1 MIKSKIGVI
10 LILTIS
16 AFGYLMFNEV
26 RGNVPAKS
34 LTVMTY
40 NVGTLNG
47 ERIGFD
53 KIGEVIRKIGTP
65 DLLLLQEVPG
75 EKLAVKLAENLGLA
89 NYLYSSYKP
98 GGKGNYGMTIMS
110 RYPLI
115 NPEMLH
121 FHRYAS
127 FMAKMVVEGKSY
139 RIGSVHL
146 ERIKPIR
153 INEYSAELS
162 WKDALNLLKTEI
174 FKDTSRSIAV
184 DSLLSWMSSR
194 EFQHVIIGGD
204 FNTVPFSKA
213 IRKMGKKYKD
223 ALWPSVDYLTGSY
236 NKLSL
241 PIKPRI
247 DYIFHSPDLK
257 CDTASVIKESA
268 GDHYPVRAVFDL

>member
-1 MIKSKIGVI
+1 MCRSKITVF
-10 LILTIS
+10 LILTILT
-16 AFGYLMFNEV
+16 FGFVMFKEV

-47 ERIGFD
+47 DRIEFE

-98 GGKGNYGMTIMS
+98 GGKGNYGMAIIS
-110 RYPLI
+110 RFPLM

-121 FHRYAS
+121 VHRYAT
-127 FMAKMVVEGKSY
+127 FTAEMFVEGKSY

-162 WKDALNLLKTEI
+162 WKGALGLLKNEI
-174 FKDTSRSIAV
+174 FKDTSRSTAV
-184 DSLLSWMSSR
+184 DSLLSWMGSR
-194 EFQHVIIGGD
+194 EAEHVIIGGD
-204 FNTVPFSKA
+204 FNTVPFSKT
-213 IRKMGKKYKD
+213 IRKMGEIYDD

-247 DYIFHSPDLK
+247 DYIFHSPGLK
-257 CDTASVIKESA
+257 RITASVIKESA